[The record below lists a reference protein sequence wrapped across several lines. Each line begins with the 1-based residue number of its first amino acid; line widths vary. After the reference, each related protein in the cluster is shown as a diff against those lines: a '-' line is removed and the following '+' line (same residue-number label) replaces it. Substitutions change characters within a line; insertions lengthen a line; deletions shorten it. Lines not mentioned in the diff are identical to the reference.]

1 MLQLRA
7 DLPLNRHAATRFVPW
22 VIAVM
27 VYLAALALAGGMLLG
42 DATARWTAGLAGT
55 ITVQLMPN
63 PAGKDATE
71 ADLKK
76 ALAVLKAEPGIVR
89 AAVLGEAE
97 TRKLIEPWLGTA
109 ASADL
114 PLPRLIDVSARSGG
128 AVDLDEL
135 RRKLGEAVPAARL
148 DSHRQWLAPA
158 VDFARSVEF
167 LALIILLLTV
177 AAAVVAVI
185 FAARSGLAAHQRMI
199 EVLHFMGARDS
210 FIARQ
215 FERQAML
222 QALIGGAIGL
232 PAAVLTLLL
241 VGWVAGDIAFFGLT
255 GVRLGWFG
263 WIAVIL
269 IVPVAAT
276 IATVTARI
284 TVLTALARLP

>member
-27 VYLAALALAGGMLLG
+27 IYLAALALAGGMLLG
-42 DATARWTAGLAGT
+42 SATAHWTSGLAGT

-63 PAGKDATE
+63 PAGKDASE

-76 ALAVLKAEPGIVR
+76 ALALLKAEPVIRR
-89 AAVLGEAE
+89 AAVLNEAA
-97 TRKLIEPWLGTA
+97 TRKLIEPWLGA
-109 ASADL
+109 AAAADL
-114 PLPRLIDVSARSGG
+114 PLPRLIDVSARSG
-128 AVDLDEL
+128 AVDVDEL
-135 RRKLGEAVPAARL
+135 RRKLEAAVPAARL
-148 DSHRQWLAPA
+148 DAHRQWLAPA
-158 VDFARSVEF
+158 VDAARSVEF
-167 LALIILLLTV
+167 LSLLVLMLTV
-177 AAAVVAVI
+177 AAAVVAVV

-210 FIARQ
+210 FISRQ

-241 VGWVAGDIAFFGLT
+241 VGWVAGDIALFGLT

-263 WIAVIL
+263 WIAIIL
-269 IVPVAAT
+269 IVPVAAA

-284 TVLTALARLP
+284 TVMTALARLP